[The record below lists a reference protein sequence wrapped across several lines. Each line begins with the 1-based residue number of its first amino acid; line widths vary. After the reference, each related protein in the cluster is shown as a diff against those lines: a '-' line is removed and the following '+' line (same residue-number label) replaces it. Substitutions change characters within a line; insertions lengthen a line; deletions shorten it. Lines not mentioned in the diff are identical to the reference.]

1 MPSLRTQPLRFQPSR
16 LPPACRQQGMALIVS
31 LIFLLLLSLLA
42 VSSVQDATLQERMV
56 ANQRDHAM
64 AFQAAE
70 AALIAAEASAD
81 SGKHINEDEDED
93 EDENNKWDGSYG
105 SLDKVTV
112 SKSRFSKSPG
122 FYIWHPGGL
131 AGQASEGDDNNNPH
145 PIYQINAVGYG
156 GSPNSRVVLQSW
168 YIPDN

>member
-1 MPSLRTQPLRFQPSR
+1 MPSLRTQPLRFQSTR
-16 LPPACRQQGMALIVS
+16 LPPARRQQGMALIVS
-31 LIFLLLLSLLA
+31 LIFLLLLSVLA

-56 ANQRDHAM
+56 SNQRDHAM

-70 AALIAAEASAD
+70 AALKAAEESAD
-81 SGKHINEDEDED
+81 SGKYIDG
-93 EDENNKWDGSYG
+93 NKWDGD
-105 SLDKVTV
+105 DKKLVTV
-112 SKSRFSKSPG
+112 SVNQSRLSGKPG
-122 FYIWHPGGL
+122 FYIWHPAGL
-131 AGQASEGDDNNNPH
+131 AGQAGEGDDDNNPT